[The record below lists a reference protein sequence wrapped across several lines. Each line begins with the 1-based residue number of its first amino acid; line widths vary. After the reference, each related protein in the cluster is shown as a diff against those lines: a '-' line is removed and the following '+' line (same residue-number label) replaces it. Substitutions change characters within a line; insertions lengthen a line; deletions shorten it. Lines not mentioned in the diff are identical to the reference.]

1 LAIFVIGLQTALLAV
16 VLRISML
23 FIRPKYL
30 PYRIAFF
37 SVGVTLLVKL
47 GLEHLTG
54 TTSSFSLW
62 LIAISINTWYG
73 SIISGLTS
81 VFLAALASYYFF
93 TDPSS
98 TLDSLESVLF
108 VIEGLLISALT
119 ANFQSS
125 TQQSDT
131 EKTAAQINLK
141 DLLQSQR
148 SLRQGEELYRTLTQ
162 NLPNGVVFL
171 FDRDMR
177 FMGAEGT
184 ELQIFGL
191 PKEEFQGKTLH
202 EIVLPETYEL
212 IEPVY
217 RSTLQG
223 TPMCIEIPYK
233 NQLYLIQTF
242 PVKDENSKI
251 LRGLAIFQNVTNRK
265 QAEAKIIKLN
275 QALNRRVKEL
285 QTLLE
290 VIPTGIGIAEDPE
303 CRTIRANPALAKLL
317 GIPVDANA
325 SLSAPNDERPTNFKV
340 YQSGRELS
348 PEELAMQ
355 YATTHGVEILD
366 SEIEVV
372 RDDGIRINLS
382 QSAAPLF
389 DEDGK
394 VRGCVSIFLDI
405 TQRNQAERKLQAAKD
420 QLQTVLE
427 AVPGIVSWV
436 SSDLCY
442 LGVNKHLADSFNLP
456 PEAFVGQDIGF
467 LASGNG
473 FREFV
478 QNFFAYDQSE
488 ALYEL
493 KSISADRSYLIVA
506 QKYDQN
512 RAAFLIGIDITEQ
525 KRVEEEL
532 RQKTEELAEIN
543 RVKDEFVAVLSH
555 ELRTPMHN
563 LYGWAQLLLTESEM
577 DEALKIEGLGTIERN
592 ARLQVRLINDLLDL
606 ARMQKGEMNLEIEP
620 VDLASVIRSAADTIR
635 LSAETKGIQIQ
646 LHLDAAVSKVLG
658 DAIRLQQ
665 VVWNLLSNA
674 IKFSSKNESVEVR
687 LEQVESQAQI
697 TVIDRGRG
705 IEAEFIPYVFERF
718 SQRDASTT
726 RSAGGLGLGLAIAL
740 TIVELHNGNIT
751 AASAGFGKGST
762 FTVKLPIVT
771 MTGHLSNDGIVPE
784 KAVHGN
790 KKIAQLQ
797 NLCVLVVDDDAYAR
811 MLMQTVLQSTGA
823 DVLVAASV
831 KEALALL
838 EQRSPALLISDISMP
853 DEDGF
858 TLIRQ
863 VRSRTIEQRR
873 QIPAVN
879 VRGASRREVMPKAI
893 ALTAFAGAKN
903 EQRILKAGFQLFIAK
918 PIEPMELVDK
928 IIEVLKT

>member
-1 LAIFVIGLQTALLAV
+1 
-16 VLRISML
+16 ML
-23 FIRPKYL
+23 FIKQKYL

-37 SVGVTLLVKL
+37 SVGATLLVKL

-54 TTSSFSLW
+54 ITSYFSLW
-62 LIAISINTWYG
+62 LIAIAISTWYG
-73 SIISGLTS
+73 SIISGLIS
-81 VFLAALASYYFF
+81 VFLAALASHYFF

-98 TLDSLESVLF
+98 NLNNLEFVLF
-108 VIEGLLISALT
+108 IIEGLLISALT

-125 TQQSDT
+125 KQQSDT
-131 EKTAAQINLK
+131 DKTEAQINLK

-202 EIVLPETYEL
+202 ETVLPETYDL
-212 IEPVY
+212 IEPAY

-223 TPMCIEIPYK
+223 TPMCIEIPYN
-233 NQLYLIQTF
+233 NQVYLIQTF

-251 LRGLAIFQNVTNRK
+251 MTGLAIFQNVTSRK

-303 CRTIRANPALAKLL
+303 CHTIRANPALAKLL

-340 YQSGRELS
+340 YQSGRELA

-372 RDDGIRINLS
+372 RDDGVRINLS
-382 QSAAPLF
+382 QYAAPLF

-405 TQRNQAERKLQAAKD
+405 TQRNQAERKLQAARD

-467 LASGNG
+467 LASDNG

-478 QNFFAYDQSE
+478 QNFFAGDQSE

-532 RQKTEELAEIN
+532 RQKTEELAKIN
-543 RVKDEFVAVLSH
+543 QVKDEFVAVLSH

-563 LYGWAQLLLTESEM
+563 LHGWAQLLLTESEM
-577 DEALKIEGLGTIERN
+577 DEALKIEGLETIERN
-592 ARLQVRLINDLLDL
+592 ARLQVRLIDDLLDL

-646 LHLDAAVSKVLG
+646 LHLDATVSNVLG

-687 LEQVESQAQI
+687 LEEVESQAQI
-697 TVIDRGRG
+697 TVIDSGRG
-705 IEAEFIPYVFERF
+705 IEVEFIPFVFERF

-762 FTVKLPIVT
+762 FTVRLPIVR
-771 MTGHLSNDGIVPE
+771 MTGQLSNDELVLGE
-784 KAVHGN
+784 LLHGN
-790 KKIAQLQ
+790 KEIAQLQ
-797 NLCVLVVDDDAYAR
+797 NLCILVVDDDADAR
-811 MLMQTVLQSTGA
+811 MLMQTVLQSAGA

-838 EQRSPALLISDISMP
+838 EQRLPALLISDISMP

-863 VRSRTIEQRR
+863 VRSRTIEQGG
-873 QIPAVN
+873 QIP
-879 VRGASRREVMPKAI
+879 AI

-903 EQRILKAGFQLFIAK
+903 EQRILKAGFQLFITK
-918 PIEPMELVDK
+918 PIDPMELVDK
-928 IIEVLKT
+928 IIEVVKKLINTN

>member
-1 LAIFVIGLQTALLAV
+1 
-16 VLRISML
+16 ML
-23 FIRPKYL
+23 FIKQKYL
-30 PYRIAFF
+30 PYAIAFF

-47 GLEHLTG
+47 GLEDVTG
-54 TTSSFSLW
+54 ITSSFSLW

-73 SIISGLTS
+73 SITSGLAS
-81 VFLAALASYYFF
+81 VFLAALANHYFF
-93 TDPSS
+93 TDLSS
-98 TLDSLESVLF
+98 TLDSLEFVLF

-125 TQQSDT
+125 KQQSDSDKT
-131 EKTAAQINLK
+131 EARINLK

-148 SLRQGEELYRTLTQ
+148 SLRQREELYRKLTQ

-202 EIVLPETYEL
+202 ETVLPETYDL

-223 TPMCIEIPYK
+223 TPMCIEIPYN
-233 NQLYLIQTF
+233 NQVYLVQTF

-251 LRGLAIFQNVTNRK
+251 LTGLAIFQNVTNRK

-303 CRTIRANPALAKLL
+303 CRTIRVNPALAKLL

-340 YQSGRELS
+340 YQSGRELA

-372 RDDGIRINLS
+372 RNDGIRINLS
-382 QSAAPLF
+382 QYAAPLF

-394 VRGCVSIFLDI
+394 MRGCVSIFLDI
-405 TQRNQAERKLQAAKD
+405 TQRNHAERKLQAARD

-436 SSDLCY
+436 SYDLCY

-478 QNFFAYDQSE
+478 QNFFAGDQSE

-493 KSISADRSYLIVA
+493 KSISANRSYLIVA

-512 RAAFLIGIDITEQ
+512 RAAFLIGIDITKQ

-563 LYGWAQLLLTESEM
+563 LHGWAQLLLTEHEM
-577 DEALKIEGLGTIERN
+577 DEALKIEGLETIERN
-592 ARLQVRLINDLLDL
+592 ARLQVRLIDDLLDL

-635 LSAETKGIQIQ
+635 LSAETKGIQIK
-646 LHLDAAVSKVLG
+646 LHLDAAVSNVLG

-697 TVIDRGRG
+697 TVIDTGRG
-705 IEAEFIPYVFERF
+705 IEAEFIPFVFERF

-726 RSAGGLGLGLAIAL
+726 RSAGGLGLGLAIAHY
-740 TIVELHNGNIT
+740 IVQLHNGNIT

-771 MTGHLSNDGIVPE
+771 MTGQLSNDELVVGE
-784 KAVHGN
+784 LLHGN
-790 KKIAQLQ
+790 QKIAQLQ
-797 NLCVLVVDDDAYAR
+797 NLCILVVDDDADAR
-811 MLMQTVLQSTGA
+811 MLMQTVLQSAGA

-838 EQRSPALLISDISMP
+838 EQRRRSPTQASPALLISDISMP
-853 DEDGF
+853 EEDGF

-863 VRSRTIEQRR
+863 IRSRNIEQGG
-873 QIPAVN
+873 QIP
-879 VRGASRREVMPKAI
+879 AI
-893 ALTAFAGAKN
+893 ALTAFAEAKN
-903 EQRILKAGFQLFIAK
+903 EQRILKAGFQLFITK

-928 IIEVLKT
+928 IIKVLKT

>member
-1 LAIFVIGLQTALLAV
+1 
-16 VLRISML
+16 ML
-23 FIRPKYL
+23 FIKQKYL

-54 TTSSFSLW
+54 ITSSFSLW
-62 LIAISINTWYG
+62 LIAISISTWYG

-81 VFLAALASYYFF
+81 VFLAALASHYFF
-93 TDPSS
+93 TNPSS
-98 TLDSLESVLF
+98 TLNSLEFVLF
-108 VIEGLLISALT
+108 IIEGLLISALT

-125 TQQSDT
+125 KQQSDT
-131 EKTAAQINLK
+131 DKTEAQINLK

-202 EIVLPETYEL
+202 ETVLPETYEL

-223 TPMCIEIPYK
+223 TPMCIEIPYN
-233 NQLYLIQTF
+233 NQVYLIQTF

-251 LRGLAIFQNVTNRK
+251 LTGLAIFQNVTNRK

-340 YQSGRELS
+340 YQDGRELA

-355 YATTHGVEILD
+355 YATTHGLEILD

-372 RDDGIRINLS
+372 RNDGVRINLS
-382 QSAAPLF
+382 QYAAPLF

-394 VRGCVSIFLDI
+394 VRGCVSVFLDI
-405 TQRNQAERKLQAAKD
+405 TQRNQAERKLQAARD

-478 QNFFAYDQSE
+478 QNFFAGDQSE

-512 RAAFLIGIDITEQ
+512 KAAFLIGIDITEQ

-563 LYGWAQLLLTESEM
+563 LHGWAQLLLTEHEM
-577 DEALKIEGLGTIERN
+577 DEALKIEGLETIERN
-592 ARLQVRLINDLLDL
+592 ARLQVRLIDDLLDL

-635 LSAETKGIQIQ
+635 LSAQTKGIQIQ
-646 LHLDAAVSKVLG
+646 LHLDTGVSNVLG

-705 IEAEFIPYVFERF
+705 IEAEFIPFVFERF
-718 SQRDASTT
+718 SQRDASNT
-726 RSAGGLGLGLAIAL
+726 RSAGGLGLGLAITL

-762 FTVKLPIVT
+762 FTVRLPIVT
-771 MTGHLSNDGIVPE
+771 MTTQLSNEELVVGE
-784 KAVHGN
+784 LVHGN
-790 KKIAQLQ
+790 QKITQLQ
-797 NLCVLVVDDDAYAR
+797 NLCILVVDDDADAR
-811 MLMQTVLQSTGA
+811 MLMQTVLQSAGA

-838 EQRSPALLISDISMP
+838 EQQSPALLISDISMP

-863 VRSRTIEQRR
+863 IRSRSIEQGG
-873 QIPAVN
+873 QIP
-879 VRGASRREVMPKAI
+879 AI
-893 ALTAFAGAKN
+893 ALTAFAEAKN

>member
-1 LAIFVIGLQTALLAV
+1 
-16 VLRISML
+16 ML
-23 FIRPKYL
+23 FIKQKYL

-54 TTSSFSLW
+54 ITSSFSLW
-62 LIAISINTWYG
+62 LIAIFISTWYG
-73 SIISGLTS
+73 SIISGLAS
-81 VFLAALASYYFF
+81 VFLAALASHYFF
-93 TDPSS
+93 TNPSS
-98 TLDSLESVLF
+98 TLDSLEFVLF

-125 TQQSDT
+125 KQQSNTDKT
-131 EKTAAQINLK
+131 EAQINLK

-202 EIVLPETYEL
+202 ETVLPETYEL
-212 IEPVY
+212 IEPAY

-223 TPMCIEIPYK
+223 TPMCIEIPYN
-233 NQLYLIQTF
+233 NQVYLVQTF

-251 LRGLAIFQNVTNRK
+251 MTGLAIFQNVTNRK

-325 SLSAPNDERPTNFKV
+325 SLSAPNYERPTNFKV
-340 YQSGRELS
+340 YQDGRELAS
-348 PEELAMQ
+348 EELAMQ

-372 RDDGIRINLS
+372 RDDGMRINLS
-382 QSAAPLF
+382 QYAAPLF

-394 VRGCVSIFLDI
+394 VRGCVSVFLDI
-405 TQRNQAERKLQAAKD
+405 TQRNQAERKLQAARD

-478 QNFFAYDQSE
+478 QNFFAGDESE
-488 ALYEL
+488 ALYEF

-563 LYGWAQLLLTESEM
+563 LHGWAQLLLTESEM
-577 DEALKIEGLGTIERN
+577 DEALKIEGLETIERN
-592 ARLQVRLINDLLDL
+592 ARLQVRLIDDLLDL

-620 VDLASVIRSAADTIR
+620 VNLASVIRSAADTIR
-635 LSAETKGIQIQ
+635 LSAQTKGIQIQ
-646 LHLDAAVSKVLG
+646 LHLDAAVSNVLG

-705 IEAEFIPYVFERF
+705 IEAEFIPFVFERF

-726 RSAGGLGLGLAIAL
+726 RSAGGLGLGLAIAHY
-740 TIVELHNGNIT
+740 IVQLHNGNIT

-762 FTVKLPIVT
+762 FTVRLPIVT
-771 MTGHLSNDGIVPE
+771 MTTQLSNDELFLGE
-784 KAVHGN
+784 LLHGN
-790 KKIAQLQ
+790 QKITQLQ
-797 NLCVLVVDDDAYAR
+797 NLCILVVDDDADAR
-811 MLMQTVLQSTGA
+811 MLMQTVLQSAGA

-838 EQRSPALLISDISMP
+838 EQRRRSPTQASPALLISDISMP

-863 VRSRTIEQRR
+863 VSSRTIEQGG
-873 QIPAVN
+873 QIP
-879 VRGASRREVMPKAI
+879 AI
-893 ALTAFAGAKN
+893 ALTAFAEAKN

-918 PIEPMELVDK
+918 PIKPMELVDK

>member
-1 LAIFVIGLQTALLAV
+1 
-16 VLRISML
+16 ML
-23 FIRPKYL
+23 FIKQKYL

-47 GLEHLTG
+47 GLEHLTEI
-54 TTSSFSLW
+54 TSSFSLW
-62 LIAISINTWYG
+62 LIAIAISTWYG

-81 VFLAALASYYFF
+81 VFLAALASHYFF
-93 TDPSS
+93 TNPSS
-98 TLDSLESVLF
+98 TLNSLEFVLF
-108 VIEGLLISALT
+108 LIEGLFISALT

-125 TQQSDT
+125 KQQSDT
-131 EKTAAQINLK
+131 DKTEAQINLK

-202 EIVLPETYEL
+202 ETVLPETYDL
-212 IEPVY
+212 IEPAY

-223 TPMCIEIPYK
+223 TPMCIEIPYN
-233 NQLYLIQTF
+233 NQVYLVQTF

-251 LRGLAIFQNVTNRK
+251 LTGLAIFQNVTNRK

-317 GIPVDANA
+317 GIPIDANA

-340 YQSGRELS
+340 YQSGRELA

-372 RDDGIRINLS
+372 RDDGVRINLS
-382 QSAAPLF
+382 QYAAPLF
-389 DEDGK
+389 DEDAK
-394 VRGCVSIFLDI
+394 VRGCVSVFLDI
-405 TQRNQAERKLQAAKD
+405 TQRNQAERKLQAARD

-442 LGVNKHLADSFNLP
+442 LGVNKHLADSFNLS

-478 QNFFAYDQSE
+478 QNFFAGDQSE

-512 RAAFLIGIDITEQ
+512 KAAFLIGIDITEQ

-563 LYGWAQLLLTESEM
+563 LHGWAQLLLTEHEM
-577 DEALKIEGLGTIERN
+577 DEALKIEGLETIERN
-592 ARLQVRLINDLLDL
+592 ARLQVRLIDDLLDL

-646 LHLDAAVSKVLG
+646 LHLDAAVSNVLG

-674 IKFSSKNESVEVR
+674 IKFSTKNESVEVR
-687 LEQVESQAQI
+687 LEEVESQAQI

-705 IEAEFIPYVFERF
+705 IEAEFLPFVFERF

-762 FTVKLPIVT
+762 FTVRLPIVT
-771 MTGHLSNDGIVPE
+771 MTTQLSNEELVVGE
-784 KAVHGN
+784 LLHGN
-790 KKIAQLQ
+790 QKIAQLQ
-797 NLCVLVVDDDAYAR
+797 NLCILVVDDDADAR
-811 MLMQTVLQSTGA
+811 MLMQTVLQSAGA
-823 DVLVAASV
+823 DVLGAASV

-838 EQRSPALLISDISMP
+838 EQQSPALVISDISMP

-863 VRSRTIEQRR
+863 VRSRTMEKGG
-873 QIPAVN
+873 QIP
-879 VRGASRREVMPKAI
+879 AI
-893 ALTAFAGAKN
+893 ALTAFAEAKN

-918 PIEPMELVDK
+918 PIKPMELVDK

>member
-1 LAIFVIGLQTALLAV
+1 
-16 VLRISML
+16 ML
-23 FIRPKYL
+23 FIKQKYL

-54 TTSSFSLW
+54 ITSSFSLW
-62 LIAISINTWYG
+62 VIAISISTWYG

-81 VFLAALASYYFF
+81 VFLAALASHYFF
-93 TDPSS
+93 TNPSS
-98 TLDSLESVLF
+98 TLNSLEFVLF
-108 VIEGLLISALT
+108 VIEGLLISVLT

-125 TQQSDT
+125 KQQSDT
-131 EKTAAQINLK
+131 DKTEAQINLK

-148 SLRQGEELYRTLTQ
+148 SLRKGEELYRTLTQ

-202 EIVLPETYEL
+202 ETVLPETYDL
-212 IEPVY
+212 IEPAY

-223 TPMCIEIPYK
+223 TPMCIEIPYN
-233 NQLYLIQTF
+233 NQVYLIQTF

-251 LRGLAIFQNVTNRK
+251 LTGLAIFQNVTNRK

-340 YQSGRELS
+340 YQSGRELA

-372 RDDGIRINLS
+372 RDDGVRINLS
-382 QSAAPLF
+382 QYAAPLF

-405 TQRNQAERKLQAAKD
+405 TQRNQAEKKLQAARD

-478 QNFFAYDQSE
+478 QNFFAGNQSE

-563 LYGWAQLLLTESEM
+563 LHGWAQLLLTESEM
-577 DEALKIEGLGTIERN
+577 DEALKIEGLETIERN
-592 ARLQVRLINDLLDL
+592 ARLQVRLIDDLLDL

-646 LHLDAAVSKVLG
+646 LHLDAAVSNVLG

-687 LEQVESQAQI
+687 LEEVESQAQI

-705 IEAEFIPYVFERF
+705 IEAEFIPFVFERF

-762 FTVKLPIVT
+762 FTVRLPIVT
-771 MTGHLSNDGIVPE
+771 MTKQLSNDELVVGE
-784 KAVHGN
+784 LLHGN
-790 KKIAQLQ
+790 QKIAQLQ
-797 NLCVLVVDDDAYAR
+797 NLCILVVDDDADAR
-811 MLMQTVLQSTGA
+811 MLMQTVLQSAGA

-838 EQRSPALLISDISMP
+838 EQQSPALLISDISMP

-863 VRSRTIEQRR
+863 VRSRSIEQGG
-873 QIPAVN
+873 QIP
-879 VRGASRREVMPKAI
+879 AI
-893 ALTAFAGAKN
+893 ALTAFAEAKN

-918 PIEPMELVDK
+918 PIKPMELVDK
-928 IIEVLKT
+928 IIEVLKI

>member
-1 LAIFVIGLQTALLAV
+1 
-16 VLRISML
+16 ML
-23 FIRPKYL
+23 FIKQKYL

-54 TTSSFSLW
+54 ITSSFSLW
-62 LIAISINTWYG
+62 LIAISISTWYG
-73 SIISGLTS
+73 SITSGLAS
-81 VFLAALASYYFF
+81 VFLAALASHYFF
-93 TDPSS
+93 TNPSS
-98 TLDSLESVLF
+98 TLDSLEFVLF
-108 VIEGLLISALT
+108 IIEGLLISALT

-125 TQQSDT
+125 KQQSDSDKT
-131 EKTAAQINLK
+131 EAQINLK
-141 DLLQSQR
+141 DLLQSQH

-202 EIVLPETYEL
+202 ETVLPETYEL
-212 IEPVY
+212 IEPAY

-223 TPMCIEIPYK
+223 TPMCIEIPYN
-233 NQLYLIQTF
+233 NQVYLIQTF

-251 LRGLAIFQNVTNRK
+251 LTGLAIFQNVTNRK

-303 CRTIRANPALAKLL
+303 CQTIRANPALAKLL

-340 YQSGRELS
+340 YQDGRELA

-372 RDDGIRINLS
+372 RDDGVRINLS
-382 QSAAPLF
+382 QYAAPLF

-394 VRGCVSIFLDI
+394 VRGCVSVFLDI
-405 TQRNQAERKLQAAKD
+405 TQRNQAERKLQAARD

-478 QNFFAYDQSE
+478 QNFFAGDQSE

-493 KSISADRSYLIVA
+493 KSIKADRSYLIVA

-525 KRVEEEL
+525 KRVENEL
-532 RQKTEELAEIN
+532 RQKTEELAKIN

-563 LYGWAQLLLTESEM
+563 LHGWAQLLLTESEM
-577 DEALKIEGLGTIERN
+577 DEALKIEGLETIERN
-592 ARLQVRLINDLLDL
+592 ARLQVRLIDDLLDL

-646 LHLDAAVSKVLG
+646 LHLDAAVSNVLG

-697 TVIDRGRG
+697 TVIDTGRG
-705 IEAEFIPYVFERF
+705 IEAEFIPFVFERF

-762 FTVKLPIVT
+762 FTVRLPIVT
-771 MTGHLSNDGIVPE
+771 ITTQLSNEELVVGE
-784 KAVHGN
+784 LLHGN
-790 KKIAQLQ
+790 QKITQLQ
-797 NLCVLVVDDDAYAR
+797 NLCILVVDDDADAR
-811 MLMQTVLQSTGA
+811 MLMQTVLQSAGA

-831 KEALALL
+831 KEALAVL

-863 VRSRTIEQRR
+863 VRSRTIEQGG
-873 QIPAVN
+873 QIP
-879 VRGASRREVMPKAI
+879 AI
-893 ALTAFAGAKN
+893 ALTAFAEAKN
-903 EQRILKAGFQLFIAK
+903 EQRILKAGFQLFITK
-918 PIEPMELVDK
+918 PIDPMELVDK

>member
-1 LAIFVIGLQTALLAV
+1 
-16 VLRISML
+16 M
-23 FIRPKYL
+23 
-30 PYRIAFF
+30 
-37 SVGVTLLVKL
+37 LVKL

-54 TTSSFSLW
+54 ITSSFSLW
-62 LIAISINTWYG
+62 LIASAISTWYG
-73 SIISGLTS
+73 SIISGLAS
-81 VFLAALASYYFF
+81 VFLAALASHYFF
-93 TDPSS
+93 TNPSS
-98 TLDSLESVLF
+98 TLDSLEFVLF

-125 TQQSDT
+125 KQQSDT
-131 EKTAAQINLK
+131 DKIEAQINLK

-202 EIVLPETYEL
+202 ETVLPETYEL
-212 IEPVY
+212 IEPAY

-223 TPMCIEIPYK
+223 TPMCIEIPYN
-233 NQLYLIQTF
+233 NQVYLIQTF

-251 LRGLAIFQNVTNRK
+251 LTGLAIFQNVTNRK

-290 VIPTGIGIAEDPE
+290 VIPTGIAIAEDPE

-340 YQSGRELS
+340 YQSGRELA

-372 RDDGIRINLS
+372 RDDGVRINLS
-382 QSAAPLF
+382 QYAAPLF

-405 TQRNQAERKLQAAKD
+405 TQRNQAERKLQAARD

-442 LGVNKHLADSFNLP
+442 LGVNKHLANSFNLS

-478 QNFFAYDQSE
+478 QKFFAGDRSE

-563 LYGWAQLLLTESEM
+563 LHGWAQLLLTEHEM
-577 DEALKIEGLGTIERN
+577 DEALKIEGLETIERN
-592 ARLQVRLINDLLDL
+592 ARLQVRLIDDLLDL

-620 VDLASVIRSAADTIR
+620 VDLASVIRLAADTIR

-646 LHLDAAVSKVLG
+646 LHLDATVSNVLG

-687 LEQVESQAQI
+687 LEEVESQAQI

-718 SQRDASTT
+718 SQRDASTS
-726 RSAGGLGLGLAIAL
+726 RSAGGLGLGLAIARY
-740 TIVELHNGNIT
+740 IVELHNGNIT

-762 FTVKLPIVT
+762 FTVRLPIVK
-771 MTGHLSNDGIVPE
+771 MTGQLSNDELVLGE
-784 KAVHGN
+784 LLHGN
-790 KKIAQLQ
+790 KEIDQLQ
-797 NLCVLVVDDDAYAR
+797 NLCILVVDDDADAR
-811 MLMQTVLQSTGA
+811 MLMQTVLQSAGA

-831 KEALALL
+831 KEALAVL
-838 EQRSPALLISDISMP
+838 EQRLPALLISDISMP

-863 VRSRTIEQRR
+863 VRSRSIEQGG
-873 QIPAVN
+873 QIP
-879 VRGASRREVMPKAI
+879 AI
-893 ALTAFAGAKN
+893 ALTAFAEAKN

-918 PIEPMELVDK
+918 PIKPMELVDK

>member
-1 LAIFVIGLQTALLAV
+1 MLL
-16 VLRISML
+16 IKQ
-23 FIRPKYL
+23 KYL
-30 PYRIAFF
+30 PYAIAFF

-47 GLEHLTG
+47 GLEDVTG
-54 TTSSFSLW
+54 ITSSFSLW

-73 SIISGLTS
+73 SITSGLAS
-81 VFLAALASYYFF
+81 VFLAALANHYFF
-93 TDPSS
+93 TNPSS
-98 TLDSLESVLF
+98 TLDSLEFVFF

-125 TQQSDT
+125 KQQSDSDKT
-131 EKTAAQINLK
+131 EARINLK

-148 SLRQGEELYRTLTQ
+148 SLRQGEELYRKLTQ
-162 NLPNGVVFL
+162 NIPNGLVFL

-177 FMGAEGT
+177 FMGVEGT

-191 PKEEFQGKTLH
+191 AKEEFQGKTLH
-202 EIVLPETYEL
+202 ETVLPETYEL
-212 IEPVY
+212 IEPAY

-223 TPMCIEIPYK
+223 TPMCIEIPYN
-233 NQLYLIQTF
+233 NQVYLVQTF

-251 LRGLAIFQNVTNRK
+251 LTGLAIFQNVTNRK

-290 VIPTGIGIAEDPE
+290 VIPIGIGIAEDPE
-303 CRTIRANPALAKLL
+303 CRTIRVNPALAKLL

-340 YQSGRELS
+340 YQSGRELA

-382 QSAAPLF
+382 QYAAPLF

-394 VRGCVSIFLDI
+394 MRGCVSIFLDI
-405 TQRNQAERKLQAAKD
+405 TQRNQAERKLQAARD

-478 QNFFAYDQSE
+478 QNFFAGDQSE

-493 KSISADRSYLIVA
+493 KSISANRSYLIVA

-512 RAAFLIGIDITEQ
+512 RAAFLIGIDISEQ
-525 KRVEEEL
+525 KRVEGEL

-563 LYGWAQLLLTESEM
+563 LHGWAQLLLTEHEM
-577 DEALKIEGLGTIERN
+577 DEALKIEGLETIERN
-592 ARLQVRLINDLLDL
+592 ARLQVRLIDDLLDL

-646 LHLDAAVSKVLG
+646 LHLDAAVSNVLG

-705 IEAEFIPYVFERF
+705 IEAEFIPFVFERF

-762 FTVKLPIVT
+762 FTVRLPIVT
-771 MTGHLSNDGIVPE
+771 MTTQLSNEELVVGE
-784 KAVHGN
+784 LLYGN
-790 KKIAQLQ
+790 QKIAQLQ
-797 NLCVLVVDDDAYAR
+797 NLCILVVDDDADAR
-811 MLMQTVLQSTGA
+811 ILMQTVLQSVGA
-823 DVLVAASV
+823 DVLVATSV

-838 EQRSPALLISDISMP
+838 EQQSPALLISDISMP

-858 TLIRQ
+858 TLIHQ
-863 VRSRTIEQRR
+863 VRSRNIEQGG

-879 VRGASRREVMPKAI
+879 EVMPKAI
-893 ALTAFAGAKN
+893 ALTAFAEAKN
-903 EQRILKAGFQLFIAK
+903 EQRILKAGFQLFITK

-928 IIEVLKT
+928 IIKVLKT

>member
-1 LAIFVIGLQTALLAV
+1 
-16 VLRISML
+16 ML
-23 FIRPKYL
+23 FIKQKYL
-30 PYRIAFF
+30 PYAIAFF

-47 GLEHLTG
+47 GLENVTG
-54 TTSSFSLW
+54 ITSSFSLW

-73 SIISGLTS
+73 SITSGLAS
-81 VFLAALASYYFF
+81 VFLAALANHYFF
-93 TDPSS
+93 TDLSS
-98 TLDSLESVLF
+98 TLDSLKFVLF

-125 TQQSDT
+125 KQQSDT
-131 EKTAAQINLK
+131 DKTEARINLK

-148 SLRQGEELYRTLTQ
+148 SLRQGEELYRKLTQ
-162 NLPNGVVFL
+162 NIPNGVVFL

-177 FMGAEGT
+177 FMGVEGT

-191 PKEEFQGKTLH
+191 AKEEFQGKTLH
-202 EIVLPETYEL
+202 ETVLPETYDL
-212 IEPVY
+212 IEPAY

-233 NQLYLIQTF
+233 NQVYLVQTF

-251 LRGLAIFQNVTNRK
+251 LTGLAIFQNVTNRK

-303 CRTIRANPALAKLL
+303 CRTIRVNPALAKLL

-340 YQSGRELS
+340 YQLGRELA

-372 RDDGIRINLS
+372 RNDGVRINLS
-382 QSAAPLF
+382 QYAAPLF

-394 VRGCVSIFLDI
+394 VRGCVSVFLDI
-405 TQRNQAERKLQAAKD
+405 TQRNQAERKLQAARD

-478 QNFFAYDQSE
+478 QNFFAGDESE

-512 RAAFLIGIDITEQ
+512 KAAFLIGIDITEQ

-563 LYGWAQLLLTESEM
+563 LHGWAQLLLTEHEM
-577 DEALKIEGLGTIERN
+577 DEALKIEGLETIERN
-592 ARLQVRLINDLLDL
+592 ARLQVRLIDDLLDL

-620 VDLASVIRSAADTIR
+620 VDLASVIRSAANTIR

-646 LHLDAAVSKVLG
+646 LHLDAAVSNVLG

-705 IEAEFIPYVFERF
+705 IEAEFIPFVFERF

-762 FTVKLPIVT
+762 FTMRLPIVT
-771 MTGHLSNDGIVPE
+771 MTKQLSNDELLLGE
-784 KAVHGN
+784 LLHSN
-790 KKIAQLQ
+790 QKIAQLQ
-797 NLCVLVVDDDAYAR
+797 NLCILVVDDDADAR
-811 MLMQTVLQSTGA
+811 MLMQTVLQSAGA

-838 EQRSPALLISDISMP
+838 EQRRRSPTQASPALLISDISMP

-863 VRSRTIEQRR
+863 VRSRTIEQGG
-873 QIPAVN
+873 QIP
-879 VRGASRREVMPKAI
+879 AI
-893 ALTAFAGAKN
+893 ALTAFAEAKN
-903 EQRILKAGFQLFIAK
+903 EQRILKAGFQLFITK

>member
-1 LAIFVIGLQTALLAV
+1 
-16 VLRISML
+16 ML
-23 FIRPKYL
+23 FIKQKYL

-54 TTSSFSLW
+54 ITSSFSLW
-62 LIAISINTWYG
+62 LIAISISTWYG

-81 VFLAALASYYFF
+81 VFLAALASHYFF
-93 TDPSS
+93 TNPSS
-98 TLDSLESVLF
+98 TLDSLEFVLF

-125 TQQSDT
+125 KQQSDT
-131 EKTAAQINLK
+131 DKTEAQINLK

-202 EIVLPETYEL
+202 ETVLPETYEL
-212 IEPVY
+212 IEPAY

-223 TPMCIEIPYK
+223 TPMCIEIPYN
-233 NQLYLIQTF
+233 NQVYLIQTF

-251 LRGLAIFQNVTNRK
+251 MTGLAIFQNVTNRK

-303 CRTIRANPALAKLL
+303 CRTIRVNPALAKLL

-340 YQSGRELS
+340 YQDGRELV

-372 RDDGIRINLS
+372 RNDGVRINLS
-382 QSAAPLF
+382 QYAAPLF

-394 VRGCVSIFLDI
+394 VRGCVSVFLDI
-405 TQRNQAERKLQAAKD
+405 TQRNQAERKLQAARD

-442 LGVNKHLADSFNLP
+442 LGVNKHLADSFNLS

-467 LASGNG
+467 LANGNG

-478 QNFFAYDQSE
+478 QNFFAGDESE

-563 LYGWAQLLLTESEM
+563 LHGWAQLLLTESEM
-577 DEALKIEGLGTIERN
+577 DEALKIEGLETIERN
-592 ARLQVRLINDLLDL
+592 ARLQVRLIDDLLDL

-646 LHLDAAVSKVLG
+646 LHLDAAVSNVLG

-705 IEAEFIPYVFERF
+705 IEAEFIPFVFERF

-762 FTVKLPIVT
+762 FTVRLPIVT
-771 MTGHLSNDGIVPE
+771 MTKQLSNKELVVAE
-784 KAVHGN
+784 LLHGN
-790 KKIAQLQ
+790 QKIAQLQ
-797 NLCVLVVDDDAYAR
+797 NLCILVVDDDADAR
-811 MLMQTVLQSTGA
+811 MLMQTVLQSAGA

-831 KEALALL
+831 KEALAIL
-838 EQRSPALLISDISMP
+838 EQRSRSPTQASPALLISDISMP

-863 VRSRTIEQRR
+863 VRSRTIEQGG
-873 QIPAVN
+873 QIP
-879 VRGASRREVMPKAI
+879 AI
-893 ALTAFAGAKN
+893 ALTAFAEAKN

-918 PIEPMELVDK
+918 PIKPMELVDK

>member
-1 LAIFVIGLQTALLAV
+1 
-16 VLRISML
+16 ML
-23 FIRPKYL
+23 FIKQKYL

-54 TTSSFSLW
+54 ITSSFSLW
-62 LIAISINTWYG
+62 LIASAISTWYG
-73 SIISGLTS
+73 SIISGLAS
-81 VFLAALASYYFF
+81 VFLAALASHYFF
-93 TDPSS
+93 TNPSS
-98 TLDSLESVLF
+98 TLDSLEFVLF

-125 TQQSDT
+125 KQQSDT
-131 EKTAAQINLK
+131 DKIEAQINLK

-202 EIVLPETYEL
+202 ETVLPETYEL
-212 IEPVY
+212 IEPAY

-223 TPMCIEIPYK
+223 TPMCIEIPYN
-233 NQLYLIQTF
+233 NQVYLIQTF

-251 LRGLAIFQNVTNRK
+251 LTGLAIFQNVTNRK

-290 VIPTGIGIAEDPE
+290 VIPTGIAIAEDPE

-340 YQSGRELS
+340 YQSGRELA

-372 RDDGIRINLS
+372 RDDGVRINLS
-382 QSAAPLF
+382 QYAAPLF

-405 TQRNQAERKLQAAKD
+405 TQRNQAERKLQAARD

-442 LGVNKHLADSFNLP
+442 LGVNKHLANSFNLS

-478 QNFFAYDQSE
+478 QKFFAGDRSE

-563 LYGWAQLLLTESEM
+563 LHGWAQLLLTEHEM
-577 DEALKIEGLGTIERN
+577 DEALKIEGLETIERN
-592 ARLQVRLINDLLDL
+592 ARLQVRLIDDLLDL

-620 VDLASVIRSAADTIR
+620 VDLASVIRLAADTIR

-646 LHLDAAVSKVLG
+646 LHLDATVSNVLG

-687 LEQVESQAQI
+687 LEEVESQAQI

-718 SQRDASTT
+718 SQRDASTS
-726 RSAGGLGLGLAIAL
+726 RSAGGLGLGLAIARY
-740 TIVELHNGNIT
+740 IVELHNGNIT

-762 FTVKLPIVT
+762 FTVRLPIVK
-771 MTGHLSNDGIVPE
+771 MTGQLSNDELVLGE
-784 KAVHGN
+784 LLHGN
-790 KKIAQLQ
+790 KEIDQLQ
-797 NLCVLVVDDDAYAR
+797 NLCILVVDDDADAR
-811 MLMQTVLQSTGA
+811 MLMQTVLQSAGA

-831 KEALALL
+831 KEALAVL
-838 EQRSPALLISDISMP
+838 EQRLPALLISDISMP

-863 VRSRTIEQRR
+863 VRSRSIEQGG
-873 QIPAVN
+873 QIP
-879 VRGASRREVMPKAI
+879 AI
-893 ALTAFAGAKN
+893 ALTAFAEAKN

-918 PIEPMELVDK
+918 PIKPMELVDK

>member
-1 LAIFVIGLQTALLAV
+1 
-16 VLRISML
+16 ML
-23 FIRPKYL
+23 FIKQKYL

-54 TTSSFSLW
+54 ITSSFSLW
-62 LIAISINTWYG
+62 LIAIAISTWYG

-81 VFLAALASYYFF
+81 VFLAALASHYFF
-93 TDPSS
+93 TNPSS
-98 TLDSLESVLF
+98 TLNSLEFVLF

-125 TQQSDT
+125 KQQSDSDKT
-131 EKTAAQINLK
+131 EAQINLK

-202 EIVLPETYEL
+202 ETVLPETYEL
-212 IEPVY
+212 IEPAY

-223 TPMCIEIPYK
+223 TPMCIEIPYN
-233 NQLYLIQTF
+233 NQVYLIQTF

-251 LRGLAIFQNVTNRK
+251 LTGLAIFQNVTNRK

-340 YQSGRELS
+340 YQDGRELA

-372 RDDGIRINLS
+372 RDDGVRINLS
-382 QSAAPLF
+382 QYAAPLF

-394 VRGCVSIFLDI
+394 VRGCVSVFLDI
-405 TQRNQAERKLQAAKD
+405 TQRNQAERKLQAARD

-467 LASGNG
+467 LASDNG

-478 QNFFAYDQSE
+478 QNFFVGDESE

-512 RAAFLIGIDITEQ
+512 KAAFLIGIDITEQ

-555 ELRTPMHN
+555 ELRTPIHN
-563 LYGWAQLLLTESEM
+563 LHGWAQLLLTESEM
-577 DEALKIEGLGTIERN
+577 DEALKIEGLETIERN
-592 ARLQVRLINDLLDL
+592 ARLQVRLIDDLLDL

-635 LSAETKGIQIQ
+635 LSAETKGIQIK
-646 LHLDAAVSKVLG
+646 LHLDAVSNVLG

-705 IEAEFIPYVFERF
+705 IEAEFIPFVFERF

-740 TIVELHNGNIT
+740 TIVQLHNGNIT

-762 FTVKLPIVT
+762 FTVRLPIVT
-771 MTGHLSNDGIVPE
+771 MTTQLSNDELFLGE
-784 KAVHGN
+784 LLHGN
-790 KKIAQLQ
+790 QKIAQLQ
-797 NLCVLVVDDDAYAR
+797 NLCILVVDDDADAR
-811 MLMQTVLQSTGA
+811 MLMQTVLQSAGA

-838 EQRSPALLISDISMP
+838 EQQSPALLISDISMP

-863 VRSRTIEQRR
+863 VRSRNIEQGG
-873 QIPAVN
+873 QIP
-879 VRGASRREVMPKAI
+879 AI
-893 ALTAFAGAKN
+893 ALTAFAEAKN

-918 PIEPMELVDK
+918 PIKPMELVDK

>member
-1 LAIFVIGLQTALLAV
+1 
-16 VLRISML
+16 ML
-23 FIRPKYL
+23 FIKQKYL

-47 GLEHLTG
+47 GLEHLTVI
-54 TTSSFSLW
+54 TSSFSLW
-62 LIAISINTWYG
+62 LIAISISTWYG

-81 VFLAALASYYFF
+81 VFLAALASHYFF
-93 TDPSS
+93 TNPSS
-98 TLDSLESVLF
+98 TLDSLEFVLF
-108 VIEGLLISALT
+108 LIEGLLISALT
-119 ANFQSS
+119 DNFQSS
-125 TQQSDT
+125 KQQSDT
-131 EKTAAQINLK
+131 DKTEAQINLK

-202 EIVLPETYEL
+202 ETVLPEIYEV

-223 TPMCIEIPYK
+223 TPMCIEIPYN
-233 NQLYLIQTF
+233 NQVYLVQTF

-251 LRGLAIFQNVTNRK
+251 LTGLAIFQNVTNRK

-290 VIPTGIGIAEDPE
+290 VIPTGIAIAEDPE

-340 YQSGRELS
+340 YQDGRELA
-348 PEELAMQ
+348 PKELAMQ

-372 RDDGIRINLS
+372 RDDGVRINLS
-382 QSAAPLF
+382 QYAAPLF

-405 TQRNQAERKLQAAKD
+405 TQRNQAERKLQAARD

-478 QNFFAYDQSE
+478 QNFFAGDQSE

-512 RAAFLIGIDITEQ
+512 KAAFLIGIDITEQ
-525 KRVEEEL
+525 KRVEGEL
-532 RQKTEELAEIN
+532 RQKTEELAKIN

-563 LYGWAQLLLTESEM
+563 LHGWAQLLLTEHEM
-577 DEALKIEGLGTIERN
+577 DEALKIEGLETIERN
-592 ARLQVRLINDLLDL
+592 ARLQVRLIDDLLDL

-635 LSAETKGIQIQ
+635 LSAETKGIQIK
-646 LHLDAAVSKVLG
+646 LHLDAAVSNVLG

-705 IEAEFIPYVFERF
+705 IEAEFIPFVFERF

-726 RSAGGLGLGLAIAL
+726 RSAGGLGLGLAIAHY
-740 TIVELHNGNIT
+740 IVQLHNGNIT

-762 FTVKLPIVT
+762 FTVRLPIVA
-771 MTGHLSNDGIVPE
+771 MTTQLSNDELFLGE
-784 KAVHGN
+784 LLHGN
-790 KKIAQLQ
+790 QKITQLQ
-797 NLCVLVVDDDAYAR
+797 NLCILVVDDDADAR
-811 MLMQTVLQSTGA
+811 MLMQTVLQSAGA

-831 KEALALL
+831 KEALAVL

-863 VRSRTIEQRR
+863 VRSRSIEQGR

-879 VRGASRREVMPKAI
+879 EVMPKAI
-893 ALTAFAGAKN
+893 ALTAFAEAKN

-918 PIEPMELVDK
+918 PIKPMELVDK

>member
-1 LAIFVIGLQTALLAV
+1 
-16 VLRISML
+16 ML
-23 FIRPKYL
+23 FIKQKYL

-47 GLEHLTG
+47 GLEHLTVI
-54 TTSSFSLW
+54 TSSFSLW
-62 LIAISINTWYG
+62 LIAISISTWYG

-81 VFLAALASYYFF
+81 VFLAALASHYFF
-93 TDPSS
+93 TNPSS
-98 TLDSLESVLF
+98 TLDSLEFVLF

-125 TQQSDT
+125 KQQSDT
-131 EKTAAQINLK
+131 DKTEAQINLK

-202 EIVLPETYEL
+202 ETVLPETYEL
-212 IEPVY
+212 IEPAY

-223 TPMCIEIPYK
+223 TPMCIEIPYN
-233 NQLYLIQTF
+233 NQVYLVQTF

-251 LRGLAIFQNVTNRK
+251 MTGLAIFQNVTNRK

-340 YQSGRELS
+340 YQDGRELA

-372 RDDGIRINLS
+372 RDDGVRINLS
-382 QSAAPLF
+382 QYAAPLF

-394 VRGCVSIFLDI
+394 VRGCVSVFLDI
-405 TQRNQAERKLQAAKD
+405 TQRNQAERKLQAARD

-442 LGVNKHLADSFNLP
+442 LGVNKHLADSFNLS

-467 LASGNG
+467 LANGNG

-478 QNFFAYDQSE
+478 QNFFAGDQSE

-493 KSISADRSYLIVA
+493 KSISANRSYLIVA

-512 RAAFLIGIDITEQ
+512 RAAFLIGIDISEQ
-525 KRVEEEL
+525 KRVEGEL

-563 LYGWAQLLLTESEM
+563 LHGWAQLLLTESEM
-577 DEALKIEGLGTIERN
+577 DEALKIEGLETIERN
-592 ARLQVRLINDLLDL
+592 ARLQVRLIDDLLDL

-620 VDLASVIRSAADTIR
+620 VDLASVIRSATDTIR

-646 LHLDAAVSKVLG
+646 LHLDAAVSNVLG

-687 LEQVESQAQI
+687 LEEVESQAQI

-705 IEAEFIPYVFERF
+705 IEAEFIPFVFERF
-718 SQRDASTT
+718 SQRHASTT
-726 RSAGGLGLGLAIAL
+726 RSTGGLGLGLAIAL
-740 TIVELHNGNIT
+740 TIVQLHNGNIT

-762 FTVKLPIVT
+762 FTVRLPIVT
-771 MTGHLSNDGIVPE
+771 MTTQLSNEELVVGE
-784 KAVHGN
+784 LLYGN
-790 KKIAQLQ
+790 QKIAQLQ
-797 NLCVLVVDDDAYAR
+797 NLCILVVDDDADAR
-811 MLMQTVLQSTGA
+811 MLMQTVLQSAGA

-831 KEALALL
+831 KEALAVL

-858 TLIRQ
+858 TLIHQ
-863 VRSRTIEQRR
+863 VRSRTIEQGG
-873 QIPAVN
+873 QIP
-879 VRGASRREVMPKAI
+879 AI
-893 ALTAFAGAKN
+893 ALTAFAEAKN
-903 EQRILKAGFQLFIAK
+903 EQRILKAGFQLFITK
-918 PIEPMELVDK
+918 PIDPMELVDK

>member
-1 LAIFVIGLQTALLAV
+1 
-16 VLRISML
+16 ML
-23 FIRPKYL
+23 FIKQKYL

-47 GLEHLTG
+47 GLEHLTVI
-54 TTSSFSLW
+54 TSSFSLW
-62 LIAISINTWYG
+62 LIAISISTWYG

-81 VFLAALASYYFF
+81 MFLAALASHYFF
-93 TDPSS
+93 TNPSS
-98 TLDSLESVLF
+98 TLDSLEFVLF

-119 ANFQSS
+119 DNFQSS
-125 TQQSDT
+125 KQQSDT
-131 EKTAAQINLK
+131 DKTKAQINLK

-202 EIVLPETYEL
+202 ETVLPETYEL

-223 TPMCIEIPYK
+223 SPMCIEIPYN
-233 NQLYLIQTF
+233 NQVYLVQTF

-251 LRGLAIFQNVTNRK
+251 LTGLAIFQNVTNRK

-290 VIPTGIGIAEDPE
+290 VIPTGIAIAEDPE

-340 YQSGRELS
+340 YQDGRELA
-348 PEELAMQ
+348 PKELAMQ

-372 RDDGIRINLS
+372 RDDGIIINLS
-382 QSAAPLF
+382 QYAAPLF

-405 TQRNQAERKLQAAKD
+405 TQRNQAEKKLQAARD

-442 LGVNKHLADSFNLP
+442 LGVNKHLADSFNLS

-478 QNFFAYDQSE
+478 QNFFAGDESE

-563 LYGWAQLLLTESEM
+563 LHGWAQLLLTESEM
-577 DEALKIEGLGTIERN
+577 DEALKIEGLETIERN
-592 ARLQVRLINDLLDL
+592 ARLQVRLIDDLLDL

-620 VDLASVIRSAADTIR
+620 VDLASVIRSAVDTIR

-646 LHLDAAVSKVLG
+646 LHLDAAVSNVLG

-705 IEAEFIPYVFERF
+705 IEAEFIPFVFERF

-726 RSAGGLGLGLAIAL
+726 RSAGGLGLGLAIARY
-740 TIVELHNGNIT
+740 IVELHNGNIT

-762 FTVKLPIVT
+762 FTVRLPLVKI
-771 MTGHLSNDGIVPE
+771 TGQLSNEELVVLE
-784 KAVHGN
+784 LQHGN
-790 KKIAQLQ
+790 KEIAQLQ
-797 NLCVLVVDDDAYAR
+797 NLCILVVDDDADAR
-811 MLMQTVLQSTGA
+811 MLMQTVLQSAGA

-831 KEALALL
+831 REALALL
-838 EQRSPALLISDISMP
+838 EQRRRSPTQASPALLISDISMP

-863 VRSRTIEQRR
+863 VRSRTIEQGG

-879 VRGASRREVMPKAI
+879 EVMPKAI

-903 EQRILKAGFQLFIAK
+903 EQRILEAGFQLFITK

>member
-1 LAIFVIGLQTALLAV
+1 MLL
-16 VLRISML
+16 IKQ
-23 FIRPKYL
+23 KYL

-37 SVGVTLLVKL
+37 NVGVTLLVKL

-54 TTSSFSLW
+54 ITSSFSLW
-62 LIAISINTWYG
+62 LIAISISTWYG

-81 VFLAALASYYFF
+81 VFLAALASHYFF
-93 TDPSS
+93 TNPSS
-98 TLDSLESVLF
+98 TLDSLEFVLF

-125 TQQSDT
+125 KQQSDT
-131 EKTAAQINLK
+131 DKTEAQINLK

-202 EIVLPETYEL
+202 ETVLPETYEL
-212 IEPVY
+212 IEPAY

-223 TPMCIEIPYK
+223 TPMCIEIPYN
-233 NQLYLIQTF
+233 NQVYLIQTF

-251 LRGLAIFQNVTNRK
+251 LTGLAIFQNVTNRK

-290 VIPTGIGIAEDPE
+290 VIPTGIGIAE
-303 CRTIRANPALAKLL
+303 
-317 GIPVDANA
+317 
-325 SLSAPNDERPTNFKV
+325 
-340 YQSGRELS
+340 
-348 PEELAMQ
+348 ELAMQ

-372 RDDGIRINLS
+372 RDDGVRINLS
-382 QSAAPLF
+382 QYAAPLF

-394 VRGCVSIFLDI
+394 VRGCVSVFLDI
-405 TQRNQAERKLQAAKD
+405 TQRNQAERKLQAARD

-478 QNFFAYDQSE
+478 QNFFAGDQSE

-493 KSISADRSYLIVA
+493 RSISADRSYLIVA

-563 LYGWAQLLLTESEM
+563 LHGWAQLLLTESEM
-577 DEALKIEGLGTIERN
+577 DEALKIEGLETIERN
-592 ARLQVRLINDLLDL
+592 ARLQVRLIDDLLDL

-635 LSAETKGIQIQ
+635 LSAQTKGIQIQ
-646 LHLDAAVSKVLG
+646 LHLDTGVSNVLG

-665 VVWNLLSNA
+665 VAWNLLSNA
-674 IKFSSKNESVEVR
+674 IKFSSKNQSVEVR

-697 TVIDRGRG
+697 TVIDQGRG
-705 IEAEFIPYVFERF
+705 IEAEFIPFVFERF

-726 RSAGGLGLGLAIAL
+726 RSAGGLGLGLAIAHY
-740 TIVELHNGNIT
+740 IVQLHNGNIT

-762 FTVKLPIVT
+762 FTVRLPIVT
-771 MTGHLSNDGIVPE
+771 MTAQLSNDELVLGE
-784 KAVHGN
+784 LLHGN
-790 KKIAQLQ
+790 QKIAQLQ
-797 NLCVLVVDDDAYAR
+797 NLCILIVDDDADAR
-811 MLMQTVLQSTGA
+811 MLMQTVLQSAGA

-838 EQRSPALLISDISMP
+838 EQRRRSPTQVSPALLISDISMP

-863 VRSRTIEQRR
+863 VRSRTIEQGG
-873 QIPAVN
+873 QIP
-879 VRGASRREVMPKAI
+879 AI
-893 ALTAFAGAKN
+893 ALTAFAEAKN

-918 PIEPMELVDK
+918 PIDPMELVNK
-928 IIEVLKT
+928 VVETLKT